1 MLLDGDIGLTER
13 VPLEL
18 HVNTCAE
25 CRQQLANLQML
36 RDRPQRPAPRP
47 VHWRPMLA
55 AGLVGRALEAI
66 RPEDVATWLRRSV
79 IERVPPRHL
88 AVAAAVPLVLTLAL
102 FLFERGFTVGV
113 AMRQRPASA
122 PASMRN
128 SPPAPTASTE
138 PAIPSQGPP
147 AAAASAE
154 PAFSPALAAPAVVA
168 PSQITPPA
176 ATAKAV
182 ETKVPGTKAID
193 ATGITRSSKPVS
205 GPRQNKGAPAAA
217 SKPATPKSALV
228 SASPA
233 VSETTRGGTA
243 SKGLPAGRAVSPKP
257 NVTTAVSAPVA
268 PANRRGSMDVVGR
281 LQVKSRNQAER
292 HLAALFARTGGTSV
306 TRQRGPTVTVVE
318 AAIPHANYGRFAQ
331 ELVRI
336 GSWRVEAERSPL
348 PDLVQVTVRLGE

>member
-25 CRQQLANLQML
+25 CRQKLADLQML
-36 RDRPQRPAPRP
+36 RDPPQRPAPRP

-66 RPEDVATWLRRSV
+66 RPDDVATWLRRSV
-79 IERVPPRHL
+79 IERVPPKHL
-88 AVAAAVPLVLTLAL
+88 AVAAAVPLVLTLAI
-102 FLFERGFTVGV
+102 FVFERGFTVGV
-113 AMRQRPASA
+113 AMRQRPPSA
-122 PASMRN
+122 PAAMRS
-128 SPPAPTASTE
+128 SPQAPTASTE
-138 PAIPSQGPP
+138 PAIPSQSPP

-154 PAFSPALAAPAVVA
+154 PALSPA
-168 PSQITPPA
+168 PA
-176 ATAKAV
+176 A
-182 ETKVPGTKAID
+182 PGTKAID
-193 ATGITRSSKPVS
+193 PTGITRSSKPES
-205 GPRQNKGAPAAA
+205 GRKQYQAAPAAA
-217 SKPATPKSALV
+217 SKPATTNSATTKSTLV

-233 VSETTRGGTA
+233 VSESTRSETA
-243 SKGLPAGRAVSPKP
+243 TKSLPAERAVPPKP
-257 NVTTAVSAPVA
+257 SRTTAVSAPVA
-268 PANRRGSMDVVGR
+268 AANRRGSVDVVGR

-292 HLAALFARTGGTSV
+292 DLAALFARTGGTSV
-306 TRQRGPTVTVVE
+306 SRQRGSTVTVVE